1 MSASSMRRHPTNPT
15 SLPSISER
23 IASQIRADVRD
34 GRLLP
39 GERVTEARLTSEHN
53 ASRGPVREALRHL
66 ETDGILTF
74 QKNRGVSVRRLT
86 RDDFVH
92 ILEVREALEGL
103 AARLIAPMTRGGG
116 AIGELSEL
124 FKRMGR
130 AVAAGDL
137 ERYNQQ
143 LYVRFHSLLV
153 ASSQNPVLV
162 RQWEQLN
169 LDVFRQ
175 QFRPLVSLNL
185 VRVAHEEHHGL
196 LSALRAHDAKQA
208 EECARQHVAHF
219 TEFVRRLPDR
229 LFESANGDRR
239 RPTGASPTGP
249 ARA

>member
-1 MSASSMRRHPTNPT
+1 MSQSSMRRRSTKPRP
-15 SLPSISER
+15 LPSISEK
-23 IASQIRADVRD
+23 IAAQIRADIRG

-39 GERVTEARLTSEHN
+39 GERVTEARLTSEHKV
-53 ASRGPVREALRHL
+53 SRGPVREALRHL

-103 AARLIAPMTRGGG
+103 AARLIAPTSRGGG
-116 AIGELSEL
+116 AVRELTAL

-153 ASSQNPVLV
+153 AASENPILV
-162 RQWEQLN
+162 RQWSQLN
-169 LDVFRQ
+169 LDIFRQ
-175 QFRPLVSLNL
+175 QFRPLVNLNL
-185 VRVAHEEHHGL
+185 VRVAHEEHQGL
-196 LSALRAHDAKQA
+196 LSALHAHDPKQA

-219 TEFVRRLPDR
+219 TEFVRRLPDQ
-229 LFESANGDRR
+229 LFESANGNGTPPNERQANRR
-239 RPTGASPTGP
+239 S
-249 ARA
+249 